1 MPVET
6 LQKVFKTLTDPTR
19 MRVLFLLEREELAV
33 QELVQ
38 ILGVAQSTVSRHLGI
53 LREAGLLQDR
63 REGTWIYYRFAQP
76 AVTQWLEA
84 WKLTRTA
91 IADDSSTTRD
101 LANLELV
108 LRQREVGSRTWFEE
122 VAPEWDRIRQV
133 FNDEVHRARAITRL
147 VPRDLCVADIG
158 TGTGILARE
167 LANAGVRV
175 LAVDRSQQ
183 MIDSARA
190 KCSGALA
197 DRVEYRCGEANAL
210 PIADGEVDAAM
221 AHMVLHYLASP
232 AEAIHEMARVVR
244 PGGRI
249 VVVDFLQHDH
259 KWMKQELGLLWQ
271 GFSLD
276 AVHRWF
282 IEAGLEDAQI
292 EVDEQPRS
300 GGVNLPQTFVAA
312 ARRPLDTK
320 LIAREDD

>member
-38 ILGVAQSTVSRHLGI
+38 ILEVAQSTVSRHLGI

-63 REGTWIYYRFAQP
+63 RDGTSIYYRFAQP
-76 AVTQWLEA
+76 ADSRWSQTWELARSE
-84 WKLTRTA
+84 L
-91 IADDSSTTRD
+91 ADDSVTTRD

-108 LRQREVGSRTWFEE
+108 LRQREVGSRRWFEE
-122 VAPEWDRIRQV
+122 VAPEWDNIRQV

-147 VPRDLCVADIG
+147 IPRDLCVADIG

-167 LANAGVRV
+167 LAEAGVRV
-175 LAVDRSQQ
+175 LAIDRSQQ
-183 MIDSARA
+183 MIDTARA
-190 KCSGALA
+190 KCGEALA
-197 DRVEYRCGEANAL
+197 DRVEFRCGEANAL
-210 PIADGEVDAAM
+210 PVSDGEVDAAM

-232 AEAIHEMARVVR
+232 AEALQEMARIVR

-249 VVVDFLQHDH
+249 VVVDFVQHDNE
-259 KWMKQELGLLWQ
+259 WMKQELGVLWQ

-276 AVHRWF
+276 AVLRWLG
-282 IEAGLEDAQI
+282 EAGLRDAQI
-292 EVDEQPRS
+292 EVDEQPRR
-300 GGVNLPQTFVAA
+300 GGVDLPHTFVAV
-312 ARRPLDTK
+312 ARRPLDTE
-320 LIAREDD
+320 IEGAGT